1 MPVRSFVALRAAIS
15 QCTNHECRLI
25 NADGLN
31 PDLSQNDYLVL
42 AGTFH
47 GIHAIAARISPTGQ
61 SSGIEVIEAESFKM
75 ICLQSPTGAS
85 FYLLLVTL

>member
-1 MPVRSFVALRAAIS
+1 MLRYFRFA
-15 QCTNHECRLI
+15 E
-25 NADGLN
+25 GLN
-31 PDLSQNDYLVL
+31 NGLSQNDYLVL

-75 ICLQSPTGAS
+75 VCLQSPTGQLQA
-85 FYLLLVTL
+85 